1 MSHLG
6 DRLSALV
13 DGELDGAELDR
24 VHAHLAGCEQC
35 RTEAAELRAL
45 KQKLRALMTGAPAEA
60 AMTRRLIEMTGPGGP
75 MPPRRRLLRVVP
87 GRRAGHTRKPVGRE
101 RPGTAATWCSGPCP
115 WSSAWARPPSRRA
128 AEGKRPPG
136 RGLPRR
142 WRCTAWN
149 TRSPPV
155 GSRSPARRPRL
166 GPTPRRRLREV
177 RVFTLTCPVSRPARD
192 HGAHH
197 HGRDGRSP
205 LLLAAALVVAVPG
218 FLVAACSG
226 QAGSSA
232 AQNDAIAARAATG
245 GKVPVARRRPDTLLA
260 VRLLAQAAQAAIVT
274 SYQGEEVVTRWSQ
287 STGGS
292 VLVSDIWHVSGGQTV
307 TQTLDAGAS
316 SSSQPY
322 RSSDDDGQA
331 PEGVLGVT
339 VPLVQLLETHYV
351 VAYAGAGS
359 AGDRTAQVVEAR
371 RADGSL
377 AARFWLD
384 DATKLPL
391 EREVYDTAAR
401 VISRDVFIN
410 VRFAKPGSAPAGT
423 GASAD
428 PQGPWTDP
436 FSQAQLLALRAR
448 GWLVPAQLPGG
459 LSLFTGAETEA
470 STGTVLDLGY
480 SDGLSVISV
489 FEQRGQLPAS
499 LAGWRKTTVAG
510 HPIFVAEPD
519 QRSLTWSGRGMVY
532 TVVAD
537 APTQTVDAVV
547 GALPHDKPPG
557 FWKRMTR
564 GMVRL
569 ASWVNPF
576 R

>member
-1 MSHLG
+1 M
-6 DRLSALV
+6 
-13 DGELDGAELDR
+13 
-24 VHAHLAGCEQC
+24 
-35 RTEAAELRAL
+35 
-45 KQKLRALMTGAPAEA
+45 
-60 AMTRRLIEMTGPGGP
+60 
-75 MPPRRRLLRVVP
+75 
-87 GRRAGHTRKPVGRE
+87 
-101 RPGTAATWCSGPCP
+101 
-115 WSSAWARPPSRRA
+115 
-128 AEGKRPPG
+128 
-136 RGLPRR
+136 
-142 WRCTAWN
+142 
-149 TRSPPV
+149 
-155 GSRSPARRPRL
+155 
-166 GPTPRRRLREV
+166 
-177 RVFTLTCPVSRPARD
+177 FTLTCPVSRPARD

-232 AQNDAIAARAATG
+232 AQNDAVAARAATG

-260 VRLLAQAAQAAIVT
+260 ARLLAQAAQAAIVT

-287 STGGS
+287 GAGGS
-292 VLVSDIWHVSGGQTV
+292 VLVSDVWHVSGGQTV

-391 EREVYDTAAR
+391 EREVYDTAAH

-557 FWKRMTR
+557 FWNRMTR

-576 R
+576 H

>member
-1 MSHLG
+1 M
-6 DRLSALV
+6 
-13 DGELDGAELDR
+13 
-24 VHAHLAGCEQC
+24 
-35 RTEAAELRAL
+35 
-45 KQKLRALMTGAPAEA
+45 
-60 AMTRRLIEMTGPGGP
+60 
-75 MPPRRRLLRVVP
+75 
-87 GRRAGHTRKPVGRE
+87 
-101 RPGTAATWCSGPCP
+101 
-115 WSSAWARPPSRRA
+115 
-128 AEGKRPPG
+128 
-136 RGLPRR
+136 
-142 WRCTAWN
+142 
-149 TRSPPV
+149 
-155 GSRSPARRPRL
+155 
-166 GPTPRRRLREV
+166 
-177 RVFTLTCPVSRPARD
+177 FTLTCPPGRSAD
-192 HGAHH
+192 HHGAHHHGAHHHGAVITGLITAIH

-205 LLLAAALVVAVPG
+205 LLLAAALAVAVPG
-218 FLVAACSG
+218 FLVTACSG
-226 QAGSSA
+226 QAGPQ
-232 AQNDAIAARAATG
+232 AQNDAVAAARAATAGSATG
-245 GKVPVARRRPDTLLA
+245 GRAPVAGRRPGAVLA
-260 VRLLAQAAQAAIVT
+260 VRLLAQAAQAAIVR
-274 SYQGEEVVTRWSQ
+274 SYQGEEVVTRWSAG
-287 STGGS
+287 SSGS

-322 RSSDDDGQA
+322 LSSDDDGQA

-351 VAYAGAGS
+351 VAYAGAGR

-391 EREVYDTAAR
+391 EREVFDTTAH

-410 VRFAKPGSAPAGT
+410 VRFAKQGSAPA
-423 GASAD
+423 SAPAD
-428 PQGPWTDP
+428 SQGLWTDP

-459 LSLFTGAETEA
+459 LSLYTGAETVA
-470 STGTVLDLGY
+470 NAGTVLDLGY

-489 FEQRGQLPAS
+489 FEQRGHLPAS

-510 HPIFVAEPD
+510 HAIFVAGPD

-537 APTQTVDAVV
+537 APTQTVNAVV

-557 FWKRMTR
+557 FWKRMTK
-564 GMVRL
+564 GLVRL

>member
-1 MSHLG
+1 M
-6 DRLSALV
+6 
-13 DGELDGAELDR
+13 
-24 VHAHLAGCEQC
+24 
-35 RTEAAELRAL
+35 
-45 KQKLRALMTGAPAEA
+45 
-60 AMTRRLIEMTGPGGP
+60 
-75 MPPRRRLLRVVP
+75 
-87 GRRAGHTRKPVGRE
+87 
-101 RPGTAATWCSGPCP
+101 
-115 WSSAWARPPSRRA
+115 
-128 AEGKRPPG
+128 
-136 RGLPRR
+136 
-142 WRCTAWN
+142 
-149 TRSPPV
+149 
-155 GSRSPARRPRL
+155 
-166 GPTPRRRLREV
+166 
-177 RVFTLTCPVSRPARD
+177 FTLTCPVGRPAGH
-192 HGAHH
+192 HGAGHH
-197 HGRDGRSP
+197 GAGHHGARRHGHYGRDGRSP
-205 LLLAAALVVAVPG
+205 LLLAAALAVAVPG
-218 FLVAACSG
+218 FLVTACSSQTG
-226 QAGSSA
+226 AQAQSGA
-232 AQNDAIAARAATG
+232 VAAARAATAG
-245 GKVPVARRRPDTLLA
+245 RAPVAGRRPGAVQA

-287 STGGS
+287 DGSGS
-292 VLVSDIWHVSGGQTV
+292 VLVSDVWHVSGGQTV

-316 SSSQPY
+316 ASSQPY
-322 RSSDDDGQA
+322 LSSDDDRQA

-339 VPLVQLLETHYV
+339 VPLVQLLESHYV

-359 AGDRTAQVVEAR
+359 ADDRTARVVEAR
-371 RADGSL
+371 RPDGSL

-391 EREVYDTAAR
+391 EREVFDTGAH

-410 VRFAKPGSAPAGT
+410 VRFAKQGSAPA
-423 GASAD
+423 SAPAD
-428 PQGPWTDP
+428 SQGLWTAP

-470 STGTVLDLGY
+470 NAGTVLDLSY

-489 FEQRGQLPAS
+489 FEQRGHLPAS

-510 HPIFVAEPD
+510 HVVFVAEPD

-537 APTQTVDAVV
+537 APAQTVNEVV
-547 GALPHDKPPG
+547 GTLPHDKPPG

-564 GMVRL
+564 GLVRL

>member
-1 MSHLG
+1 M
-6 DRLSALV
+6 
-13 DGELDGAELDR
+13 
-24 VHAHLAGCEQC
+24 
-35 RTEAAELRAL
+35 
-45 KQKLRALMTGAPAEA
+45 
-60 AMTRRLIEMTGPGGP
+60 
-75 MPPRRRLLRVVP
+75 
-87 GRRAGHTRKPVGRE
+87 
-101 RPGTAATWCSGPCP
+101 
-115 WSSAWARPPSRRA
+115 
-128 AEGKRPPG
+128 
-136 RGLPRR
+136 
-142 WRCTAWN
+142 
-149 TRSPPV
+149 
-155 GSRSPARRPRL
+155 
-166 GPTPRRRLREV
+166 
-177 RVFTLTCPVSRPARD
+177 
-192 HGAHH
+192 
-197 HGRDGRSP
+197 
-205 LLLAAALVVAVPG
+205 LAAALAVAVPG

-226 QAGSSA
+226 QVSSSA
-232 AQNDAIAARAATG
+232 AGSDAVAATG
-245 GKVPVARRRPDTLLA
+245 GSATGGSATGGSATGGSATGGRALVAGRRPTAVLA
-260 VRLLAQAAQAAIVT
+260 VRLLAQAAKAAIVT

-287 STGGS
+287 GSSGS
-292 VLVSDIWHVSGGQTV
+292 VLVSNIWHVSGGQTV

-322 RSSDDDGQA
+322 LSSDDDGRA

-339 VPLVQLLETHYV
+339 DPLVQLLETHYV

-391 EREVYDTAAR
+391 EREVFDTTAH

-410 VRFAKPGSAPAGT
+410 VRFAKPGSAPA
-423 GASAD
+423 SAPAD
-428 PQGPWTDP
+428 QQGLWTDP

-459 LSLFTGAETEA
+459 LSLYTGAETVA
-470 STGTVLDLGY
+470 SAGPVLDLGY

-489 FEQRGQLPAS
+489 FEQRGHLPAS
-499 LAGWRKTTVAG
+499 LPGWRKTTVTG
-510 HPIFVAEPD
+510 HVVFVAEPD

-537 APTQTVDAVV
+537 APTQTVNAVV

-564 GMVRL
+564 GLVRL

-576 R
+576 G

>member
-1 MSHLG
+1 M
-6 DRLSALV
+6 
-13 DGELDGAELDR
+13 
-24 VHAHLAGCEQC
+24 
-35 RTEAAELRAL
+35 
-45 KQKLRALMTGAPAEA
+45 
-60 AMTRRLIEMTGPGGP
+60 
-75 MPPRRRLLRVVP
+75 
-87 GRRAGHTRKPVGRE
+87 
-101 RPGTAATWCSGPCP
+101 
-115 WSSAWARPPSRRA
+115 
-128 AEGKRPPG
+128 
-136 RGLPRR
+136 
-142 WRCTAWN
+142 
-149 TRSPPV
+149 
-155 GSRSPARRPRL
+155 
-166 GPTPRRRLREV
+166 
-177 RVFTLTCPVSRPARD
+177 FTLTCPEGRPADNHGADNHGADD
-192 HGAHH
+192 HGAHDHGDRH

-205 LLLAAALVVAVPG
+205 LLLAAALVMAVPG
-218 FLVAACSG
+218 LLVAACSG
-226 QAGSSA
+226 QAGTQ
-232 AQNDAIAARAATG
+232 AQSDAVAAARAATG
-245 GKVPVARRRPDTLLA
+245 GPETGGPATGGRAPVAGRRPAAVLA
-260 VRLLAQAAQAAIVT
+260 ARLLAQAAQAAIVT

-287 STGGS
+287 GSQGSDGS

-316 SSSQPY
+316 SSSEPY
-322 RSSDDDGQA
+322 LSSDDDGRA

-339 VPLVQLLETHYV
+339 VPLVQLLEAHYV

-371 RADGSL
+371 RANGSL

-391 EREVYDTAAR
+391 EREVFDTAAH

-410 VRFAKPGSAPAGT
+410 VRFTKQVSAPAG
-423 GASAD
+423 ASPPAGVNAPDD
-428 PQGPWTDP
+428 PQGLWTDP

-470 STGTVLDLGY
+470 TTGTVLDLGY

-489 FEQRGQLPAS
+489 FEQRGQLAAR

-510 HPIFVAEPD
+510 HVIFVAEPD

-564 GMVRL
+564 GLVRL

-576 R
+576 G